1 MIAISTETN
10 KRVLA
15 QFPAEEQQVVLD
27 ILLNECGD
35 NLPLIDPSF
44 EQLAER
50 IRFAVIKLSRG
61 ELDELNKWVSQAKTD
76 WRDVL
81 VAAGF
86 GGGIEDHLEW
96 WPDLTRYRS
105 EL

>member
-1 MIAISTETN
+1 MIDISTETN

-15 QFPAEEQQVVLD
+15 QFSADEHQVVLN

-44 EQLAER
+44 VQLVER
-50 IRFAVIKLSRG
+50 IRFAVIKLSQG
-61 ELDELNKWVSQAKTD
+61 ELDELNKWVGLAKKD

-86 GGGIEDHLEW
+86 GSGIEDHLDW
-96 WPDLTRYRS
+96 WPDLTRHQS